1 MNGVCHLHCQPH
13 QDHTKWGSSFQWKK
27 RRTGEY
33 VWHIAA
39 LTISL
44 SPRYLGGFLPSQ
56 ISSQSPRLECE
67 RASLL
72 VDGGSPTIR
81 ATERYTKD
89 TLKLAPKQ
97 LPWQRFPQNTQNGKL
112 HWIAKWRT
120 KGSNHSLT
128 TPPSIRDIYVQL
140 LCLRLEYLKYG
151 HLNQI
156 RDWTSIHTVTN
167 QGSWPSPINRNW

>member
-1 MNGVCHLHCQPH
+1 MEEEKDGRVCLAH
-13 QDHTKWGSSFQWKK
+13 SSFN
-27 RRTGEY
+27 
-33 VWHIAA
+33 HH
-39 LTISL
+39 SL

-67 RASLL
+67 CASLL
-72 VDGGSPTIR
+72 VDGGSPTIH

-97 LPWQRFPQNTQNGKL
+97 LPWQRFSQNTQNGKL
-112 HWIAKWRT
+112 HRIAKWRT

-128 TPPSIRDIYVQL
+128 TPPSIRAIYVQL

-167 QGSWPSPINRNW
+167 QGSWPPPINRNW